1 MYLRHSA
8 TCLSSITLNY
18 VFIWNWMCLE
28 VLLSFHFDWYLF
40 PLVFGSWKVAE
51 FQANTS
57 QRDIKVKLI
66 RSCAAMPPLLLE
78 KERNKLVLFILQSPF
93 FLFIS
98 LQIPHFIYQP
108 LLFCLKIIITFLQVW
123 KLISCEMKVPF
134 HSLNRH

>member
-1 MYLRHSA
+1 MYLRHST

-40 PLVFGSWKVAE
+40 PLVFCFWKVAE

-57 QRDIKVKLI
+57 QRDIKVKLN
-66 RSCAAMPPLLLE
+66 RNCAAMPPLLLE

-98 LQIPHFIYQP
+98 LQIRHFICQL
-108 LLFCLKIIITFLQVW
+108 LLFLPQDHYNFSSSLKAHLLW
-123 KLISCEMKVPF
+123 DEGPF
-134 HSLNRH
+134 PLPQ

>member
-40 PLVFGSWKVAE
+40 PLVFCSWKVAE

-57 QRDIKVKLI
+57 QRDIKVKLN

-123 KLISCEMKVPF
+123 KPISCEMKVPF
-134 HSLNRH
+134 HSLNGL

>member
-1 MYLRHSA
+1 MYVRHSA

-18 VFIWNWMCLE
+18 VFIWNWRCLE

-40 PLVFGSWKVAE
+40 PLVFCFLKGGRISSEYK
-51 FQANTS
+51 S
-57 QRDIKVKLI
+57 KRYKIKLN
-66 RSCAAMPPLLLE
+66 RGCAAMPPLLLE

-108 LLFCLKIIITFLQVW
+108 LLFWLKIIITFLQVW